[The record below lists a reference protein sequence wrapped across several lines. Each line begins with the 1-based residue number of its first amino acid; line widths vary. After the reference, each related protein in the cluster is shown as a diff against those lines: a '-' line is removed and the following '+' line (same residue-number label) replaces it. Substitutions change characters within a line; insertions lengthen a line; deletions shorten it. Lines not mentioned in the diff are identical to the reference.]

1 MASTSEGR
9 VYKRG
14 SAWWIDFSINGR
26 RIRERAGPT
35 KETAKALLAKRK
47 VETFEGKNFP
57 EKLKRDL
64 TVGQLRDLWLA
75 HATEKGKATVSN
87 DRQRLGT
94 IVEILGTNRRVS
106 DLTSEDIEA
115 LKRKLRGRPSRRRM
129 PTAEVIGVDGQ
140 KRNGAAREFRPLGP
154 ASVNRH
160 LTVLRSALRLVRKTH
175 PHNDPMAGVAMETEP
190 NPRGEEWTQAQYEA
204 LRDAADERLR
214 VAIILAYST
223 GARCGELAKLPWSRV
238 DLEAGIVTFEASTT
252 KTKRTRMAPLN
263 SDAIG
268 ALKAWRTRQR
278 ENGSPIPMSDPVIG
292 LNPNLLSNGFRRL
305 RLKLG
310 FTNIVL
316 HSARNAVVSAL
327 ERAGIGDMTAG
338 AIVGHSLVE
347 TRRRYLVM
355 QAQDIRNASE
365 RMEKVRAGK

>member
-9 VYKRG
+9 IYKRG
-14 SAWWIDFSINGR
+14 TAWWIDFSINGR

-64 TVGQLRDLWLA
+64 TVAQLRDLWLA
-75 HATEKGKATVSN
+75 HATEKGKASVSN

-106 DLTSEDIEA
+106 DLTSEDIET
-115 LKRKLRGRPSRRRM
+115 LKRKLRVRPSRRRM
-129 PTAEVIGVDGQ
+129 PLAEVTGLDG
-140 KRNGAAREFRPLGP
+140 KKKPGAPEFRPLGP

-160 LTVLRSALRLVRKTH
+160 LGVLKSALRFVRKTH
-175 PHNDPMAGVAMETEP
+175 PHNDPMAGVSMETEP

-214 VAIILAYST
+214 VGVVLAFST
-223 GARCGELAKLPWSRV
+223 GARCGELAKLPWTRV
-238 DLEAGIVTFEASTT
+238 DLEAGIVIFEASTT

-263 SDAIG
+263 SEAI
-268 ALKAWRTRQR
+268 AVLKAWKKRQHAD
-278 ENGSPIPMSDPVIG
+278 GSPIPLGDLVIG

-347 TRRRYLVM
+347 TRRRYMVM
-355 QAQDIRNASE
+355 QAQDVRNASE
-365 RMEKVRAGK
+365 RMEKVRSGK